1 MIKEDSIMIQD
12 RLQALRAEMQ
22 KRGIDI
28 YVIPTAD
35 FHESEY
41 VGEYFKARA
50 YMTGFSGSAGTAVVT
65 MTEAGLWTDGRYFV
79 QAERQLEG
87 TGVTLF
93 RMAEEGVPTIE
104 AYIAEELPEGGC
116 LGFDGRVVNTANGKV
131 FQQIVADKKGSIQVD
146 EDLVGLIWTDRPALA
161 KTSPYILEEKY
172 AGKGVAQKLADVRIK
187 MTEVGAD
194 THILTCLYDIAW
206 LLNIRGNDI
215 DCVPVV
221 MSYLVMNQTEC
232 IWFLQEE
239 VLNDELKAYL
249 AENGITTKSYDSIY
263 EYVKT
268 LPETARV
275 LMSESGVNFRIFANL
290 PASVMV
296 INRANPTELMRAMK
310 NTVEVDNTRKAHV
323 KDGVAFT
330 KFMYW
335 LKTNIGK
342 VPMTEIS
349 ASDYLE
355 ERRREQEG
363 FVELSFHTISAYG
376 PNAAMMHYSA
386 TEESNA
392 ELKPEGF
399 LLVDSGGHYYEGSTD
414 ITRTM
419 ALGPI
424 TDEMREH
431 FTAVCRSNMN
441 LANARFLYGCSGL
454 NLDILAR
461 GPLWDLNIDYKC
473 GTGHGIGYL
482 LNVHEG
488 PNGFRWRIV
497 PERKDSGTLEAG
509 MITTDEPGVYLEG
522 KYGIRT
528 ENELVCHKGEKN
540 EYGQFMYFENIT
552 YAPIDLD
559 AIDPEAM
566 TKRERA
572 MLNEYHAMVYRVLSS
587 YMTAEENEWLKHY
600 TRAI

>member
-1 MIKEDSIMIQD
+1 MIPE
-12 RLQALRAEMQ
+12 RLQALRAEME

-28 YVIPTAD
+28 YIVPTAD

-41 VGEYFKARA
+41 VGEYFKTRA
-50 YMTGFSGSAGTAVVT
+50 YVTGFTGSAGTAVVT

-79 QAERQLEG
+79 QAERQLAG
-87 TGVTLF
+87 SGVTLF
-93 RMAEEGVPTIE
+93 KMAEEGVPTIE
-104 AYIAEELPEGGC
+104 AYLAQTLPEGGC
-116 LGFDGRVVNTANGKV
+116 LGFDGRVINTAWGKRL
-131 FQQIVADKKGSIQVD
+131 QDIVAGKRGTLCVN
-146 EDLVGLIWTDRPALA
+146 EDLVGIIWAERPALA
-161 KTSPYILEEKY
+161 KTTPFILDVKY
-172 AGKGVAQKLADVRIK
+172 AGKSTKEKLANVRQK
-187 MTEVGAD
+187 MAEAGCD

-206 LLNIRGNDI
+206 LLNVRGNDI

-221 MSYLVMNQTEC
+221 MSYLVMNETDC
-232 IWFLQEE
+232 IWFVQEE
-239 VLNDELKAYL
+239 ALNEELKAYL
-249 AENGITTKSYDSIY
+249 AENGISTKPYNAIY
-263 EYVKT
+263 EYVKG
-268 LPETARV
+268 LPDTARV
-275 LMSESGVNFRIFANL
+275 LMSESGVNFGIFANL

-296 INRANPTELMRAMK
+296 LNQSNPTELMRSMK
-310 NTVEVDNTRKAHV
+310 NQVEVDNTRRAHV

-342 VPMTEIS
+342 ISMTEIS

-363 FVELSFHTISAYG
+363 FIELSFHTISAYG
-376 PNAAMMHYSA
+376 ANAAMMHYSA

-392 ELKPEGF
+392 TLKPEGF
-399 LLVDSGGHYYEGSTD
+399 LLVDSGGHYFEGSTD

-461 GPLWDLNIDYKC
+461 GPLWDLNLDYKC
-473 GTGHGIGYL
+473 GTGHGVGYV

-488 PNGFRWRIV
+488 PNGFRWRVV
-497 PERKDSGTLEAG
+497 PERKDNGVLEAG

-559 AIDPEAM
+559 AIDPEMM

-572 MLNEYHAMVYRVLSS
+572 MLNEYHAMVYKTLSP
-587 YMTAEENEWLKHY
+587 YMTEEENVWLAQY